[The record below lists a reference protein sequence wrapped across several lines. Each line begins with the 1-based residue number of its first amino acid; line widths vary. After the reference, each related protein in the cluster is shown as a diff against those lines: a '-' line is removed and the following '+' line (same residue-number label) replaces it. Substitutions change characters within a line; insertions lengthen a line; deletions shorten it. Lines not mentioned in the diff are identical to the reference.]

1 MVHLGEELEGKGCR
15 RALLWGSLPPT
26 LQLDSVFPWRVWIAL
41 LGFDLADTGGPPLT
55 GIIPTHSRQF

>member
-41 LGFDLADTGGPPLT
+41 LGFDLALT
-55 GIIPTHSRQF
+55 RAVPH